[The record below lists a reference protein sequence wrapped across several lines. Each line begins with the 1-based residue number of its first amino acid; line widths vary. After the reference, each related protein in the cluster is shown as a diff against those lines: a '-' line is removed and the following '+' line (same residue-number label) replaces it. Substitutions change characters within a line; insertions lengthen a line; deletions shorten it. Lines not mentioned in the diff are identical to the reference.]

1 MIGSNFPLRGSGGRR
16 ALRVTAAL
24 VLLTAAPH
32 PLLAQEDERARAL
45 ALDREASARIDVLQQ
60 ESAALAARADSLLG
74 RLQRLE
80 AEREARTQ
88 ELAQLDQQIAR
99 TAQVL
104 EETGRQIA
112 ELEARL
118 ETQRPRVL
126 ARLVET
132 YKLGQA
138 RYARLL
144 LSVNDLRGLGR
155 SYRMVTE
162 LARLDRRRLEEYRT
176 TLEALGS
183 TAAALAQQQDEDRR
197 LRGRAQAARRELDAS
212 IAEQSDLLAR
222 IAEQRDVNEQFT
234 AELERSRAVL
244 QAALTAMAAD
254 TPPAS
259 APTELPL
266 GPFQGAI
273 EWPVSGAVTRASNE
287 PGPEAGTVIVR
298 DGIEIAARQG
308 LAVKAVHP
316 GRVAFADR
324 FTGFGNLV
332 IVDHGGEAYS
342 VYGYLSVIAVRRG
355 VAVDK
360 GQILGSV
367 GRSPVG
373 VPSLYF
379 ELRIDGAAVDP
390 LQWLGES
397 RPPD

>member
-1 MIGSNFPLRGSGGRR
+1 MVP
-16 ALRVTAAL
+16 RVAAA
-24 VLLTAAPH
+24 VILLLAASQ
-32 PLLAQEDERARAL
+32 PLLGQEDQRARTL
-45 ALDREASARIDVLQQ
+45 ELDREASDRLDALQR
-60 ESAALAARADSLLG
+60 ESAALGARADSLLG

-80 AEREARTQ
+80 GEREERTR

-104 EETGRQIA
+104 EETGRQIG
-112 ELEARL
+112 ELHARVEA
-118 ETQRPRVL
+118 QRPRVL

-155 SYRMVTE
+155 SYRMVNE
-162 LARLDRRRLEEYRT
+162 LARLDRRRIQEYRT
-176 TLEALGS
+176 TIAALGS
-183 TAAALAQQQDEDRR
+183 TAAALGEQQAEDRR

-212 IAEQSDLLAR
+212 IAEQSELLAR
-222 IAEQRDVNEQFT
+222 IAEQREVNEQFT
-234 AELERSRAVL
+234 AELERSRKVL
-244 QAALTAMAAD
+244 QATLSAMATNAPA
-254 TPPAS
+254 TSAS
-259 APTELPL
+259 ASTPTAPTLPL
-266 GPFQGAI
+266 GPFQGVI
-273 EWPVSGAVTRASNE
+273 EWPVAGAASRASNE
-287 PGPEAGTVIVR
+287 PGPQAGTVIVR

-332 IVDHGGEAYS
+332 IVDHGGESYS
-342 VYGYLSVIAVRRG
+342 VYGYLSVIAVRQG
-355 VAVDK
+355 APVVK

-379 ELRIDGAAVDP
+379 ELRIDGAVVDP

-397 RPPD
+397 RPQD